1 MGYSSERRA
10 AALTVLRARALAA
23 TTGSSTVAD
32 DAEAAVSG
40 FLDDEDLPEYLID
53 LYPGGLPADDP
64 IRGLIPA
71 GPAPL
76 DATGTPLTVS
86 QHLAVDNGILPTDG
100 RIVYLD
106 DFYVTLLITNEYGR
120 PEYVPVELD
129 EITRHGTV
137 QSEV

>member
-23 TTGSSTVAD
+23 ATGSRTVSV

-40 FLDDEDLPEYLID
+40 YLDEDLPEDLIY
-53 LYPGGLPADDP
+53 LYPDGLPADDP
-64 IRGLIPA
+64 VRGLIPA

-76 DATGTPLTVS
+76 DSTGTPLAVG
-86 QHLAVDNGILPTDG
+86 QHISLDDGNLPIEG

-106 DFYVTLLITNEYGR
+106 DLYVTSLITNEYER
-120 PEYVPVELD
+120 PEYVPTDLSEAA
-129 EITRHGTV
+129 RYGTV
-137 QSEV
+137 RSEV